1 VTWIPL
7 TIDAVDA
14 AWLSEA
20 LGHEVQLAGEPQPLS
35 SFACQVFRLRL
46 TGPPG
51 SPAGVIVKLG
61 IQGPIRAFIDGLRV
75 YQREVAF
82 YDLVAQR
89 CSLRTP
95 QAYVA
100 RLASASTDFVLV
112 LEDLHPLSSGDQLAG
127 LSLHEAELA
136 IDELARFH
144 GWSWGTPML
153 EELADT
159 FPPIDSPTGLAMQE
173 QWAQFFGLGWP
184 AAIELAGDAMT
195 AELQAFG
202 DHFTDHVSTFIEQLA
217 TPRVLT
223 HGELRADNMIFDGDA
238 PPVFIDFQNAQ
249 QECGPRELAYF
260 LTQSLTVE
268 RRRGQDELL
277 VRRYWEGLL
286 AASVTGY
293 PWEDAW
299 RQYRLA
305 VANQLMM
312 VVVACMRFDAVD
324 ARAQALLREMVR
336 RGLAAI
342 EHNGSLAL
350 LGELSPQH

>member
-7 TIDAVDA
+7 TIEEVDA

-20 LGHEVQLAGEPQPLS
+20 LGHAVQIVGEPQPLS

-46 TGPPG
+46 SGPPG
-51 SPAGVIVKLG
+51 APAGVIVKLG
-61 IQGPIRAFIDGLRV
+61 IEGPIRTFIDGLKV
-75 YQREVAF
+75 YQREAAF
-82 YDLVAQR
+82 YAEVAPR
-89 CSLRTP
+89 CPLRTP
-95 QAYVA
+95 RAYVA
-100 RLASASTDFVLV
+100 RLTSESTDFVLV
-112 LEDLHPLSSGDQLAG
+112 LEDLYPLASGDQLAG
-127 LSLHEAELA
+127 LSLHEAGLA
-136 IDELARFH
+136 VDELARFH
-144 GWSWGTPML
+144 AWSWGTPLL

-159 FPPIDSPTGLAMQE
+159 FPPIDSPAGRAMQE
-173 QWAQFFGLGWP
+173 QWAQFFALGWP
-184 AAIELAGDAMT
+184 AAVELAADAMT
-195 AELQAFG
+195 PDLQAFG
-202 DHFTDHVSTFIEQLA
+202 DHFTEHVSTFIEELA

-223 HGELRADNMIFDGDA
+223 HGELRADNMLFDGDA

-268 RRRGQDELL
+268 LRRGQDEML
-277 VRRYWEGLL
+277 VRRYWDGLL
-286 AASVTGY
+286 AAGVTGY
-293 PWEDAW
+293 AWEDAW
-299 RQYRLA
+299 RQYRLG

-342 EHNGSLAL
+342 QDNGSLSL
-350 LGELSPQH
+350 LSELSPRR